1 MDTKLPPRFGATPTL
16 PTPASPPGPGEHVK
30 AQARRITDAVKE
42 RAFATTEDK
51 KTAVSGHVGAL
62 AEKLDGIER
71 SGDMMEP
78 GLEDQLLDRG
88 VRMLRG
94 LQRTLDDNST
104 EELIA
109 KAEQRIAERPGLVI
123 AGCLAV
129 GFLAAR
135 LVRK

>member
-1 MDTKLPPRFGATPTL
+1 M
-16 PTPASPPGPGEHVK
+16 K